1 MQYVLWDSAGTYC
14 ILFLLFFSFAGGVY
28 KFRIPCYADMEGW
41 IKTGNGEK
49 QWQIMKT
56 AWIRKQRL

>member
-1 MQYVLWDSAGTYC
+1 MQYVLWDSASIYC
-14 ILFLLFFSFAGGVY
+14 IFLLFFSFAGSVY
-28 KFRIPCYADMEGW
+28 KFRIPCYADTEGW
-41 IKTGNGEK
+41 IKTGNGGK